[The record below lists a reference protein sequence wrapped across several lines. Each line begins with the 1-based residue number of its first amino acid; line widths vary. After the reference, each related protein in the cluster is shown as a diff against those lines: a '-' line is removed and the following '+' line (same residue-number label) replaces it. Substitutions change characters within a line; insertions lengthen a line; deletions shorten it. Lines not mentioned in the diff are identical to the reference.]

1 MHDIIHMPSL
11 IFIYSIFVLE
21 KLETSIKERP
31 GNLLSLFVH
40 GIVYE
45 GGIGFYEGGIGFV
58 SDVIDLTQLTND
70 HTRGH

>member
-45 GGIGFYEGGIGFV
+45 GGIGFV